1 MLNGK
6 WKIENENL
14 AMGKVTSL
22 CPPPNW
28 QNPCDALSA
37 WLSRINAIFML
48 MQSIG
53 LIESNVLTTQRPQM
67 ERFGACPRFS
77 LLSSV
82 PTNKLS
88 GAQQQQVRNMHKTL
102 YGI

>member
-1 MLNGK
+1 MENGK
-6 WKIENENL
+6 LKMRTWLWVKSPRYVLRQTGRIP
-14 AMGKVTSL
+14 AM
-22 CPPPNW
+22 
-28 QNPCDALSA
+28 SA

-48 MQSIG
+48 IQSIG